1 MSHPCSKSFIV
12 SLLVLVLKFKPFK
25 NLKDLYELF
34 FFSFLLFPHSL
45 FGVWV
50 SKMQF
55 SSTVFHINRS
65 FCLSC
70 VTLATCHP
78 TLLQLISSPEVSITC
93 HLSDLSS
100 MVPLFK
106 NPSTSLRSVPNPLHR
121 RSQDFQIMLYY
132 NPVLSFLDPPFDTM
146 HLCTFSQNHV

>member
-1 MSHPCSKSFIV
+1 MPPRPLWTSSLGKSLDTEILWAGG
-12 SLLVLVLKFKPFK
+12 SLLITGKAS
-25 NLKDLYELF
+25 Y
-34 FFSFLLFPHSL
+34 SL
-45 FGVWV
+45 A
-50 SKMQF
+50 SINMQF

-65 FCLSC
+65 FCLSS

-78 TLLQLISSPEVSITC
+78 PVLQLISSPEVSITC